1 MRRAVNNRSAVL
13 SRLLALAACTGIVS
27 ACASTDPLPPPLT
40 PTSRYVLQV
49 EPGMD
54 RIALAVHDQGLSGNQ
69 QAALAALAGR
79 FAASR
84 ADVIRVEAPTGDDPA
99 AARAAWGVRDA
110 LAALGVPAER
120 VLVTAYA
127 APDPRAPVLAGFEVL
142 TAHVPNCAEAQ
153 RASVSS
159 FSNQP
164 SAAFGCAVT
173 ANLAAQI
180 ANPRDIV
187 APAAIDAAE
196 AGRRAKVFDT
206 YRAGTPTSAPQEP
219 LVNGRISRA
228 VD

>member
-1 MRRAVNNRSAVL
+1 MRRAVNDRSAVL
-13 SRLLALAACTGIVS
+13 SRMLALAACAGMVS
-27 ACASTDPLPPPLT
+27 ACASTGALPPPLT

-84 ADVIRVEAPTGDDPA
+84 ADVIRVEAPAGDDPA

-127 APDPRAPVLAGFEVL
+127 APDPRAPVLVGFETL
-142 TAHVPNCAEAQ
+142 RAHVPQCAGRIGDLA
-153 RASVSS
+153 RNAS
-159 FSNQP
+159 NEP
-164 SAAFGCAVT
+164 DTGFGCAVT
-173 ANLAAQI
+173 ANMAAQI

-187 APAAIDAAE
+187 IPRDMTAPDAP
-196 AGRRAKVFDT
+196 RRATVLDA
-206 YRAGTPTSAPQEP
+206 YRIGEVTSAELEP
-219 LVNGRISRA
+219 LVEGRISEA
-228 VD
+228 VE

>member
-1 MRRAVNNRSAVL
+1 M
-13 SRLLALAACTGIVS
+13 LALAACAGIVS
-27 ACASTDPLPPPLT
+27 ACASTSALPPPLT

-84 ADVIRVEAPTGDDPA
+84 ADVIRVEAPAGDDPA

-120 VLVTAYA
+120 VQVTAYA

-187 APAAIDAAE
+187 APAAIGAAE